1 MSCKICGRSSCA
13 SWMHSAEQQAEWES
27 VDGLSDQEL
36 KSELI
41 DARREITD
49 LKNEIEQLK
58 DITT

>member
-13 SWMHSAEQQAEWES
+13 SWMHSAKEQAEWES
-27 VDGLSDQEL
+27 VESLSDSQL

-49 LKNEIEQLK
+49 LKNEIEKLK
-58 DITT
+58 ENTP